1 MARHSEQ
8 RRNRS
13 MSNTTSELDVR
24 RDDDGV
30 VWVTL
35 DRPDKL
41 NALTWGMLEGLHELF
56 VSLAD
61 DRAARVVV
69 LRGRGRGFCA
79 GVDLADTPYAKAV
92 LSDGPREERSVGMGF
107 RSQQFQTRLVL
118 EMRRAPQPIIAL
130 VHGPAY
136 GAGLALALASDVLMV
151 GSSARLSAAF
161 IKVGLSGCDMGVSY
175 FLTRALGLS
184 TASEILLTGDPF
196 SAQRAVE
203 LGLSSRLVAD
213 EELEAAGGEL
223 ARRMLAN
230 SPFGLRLTKECL
242 RFSFDAPGLEAA
254 IAMEDRNQQLASE
267 QDAVEAF
274 RAAREKRK
282 PNFLP

>member
-1 MARHSEQ
+1 MCSA
-8 RRNRS
+8 
-13 MSNTTSELDVR
+13 TAAELEIR

-41 NALTWGMLEGLHELF
+41 NALTWDMLEGLHHLF
-56 VSLAD
+56 LGLPAD
-61 DRAARVVV
+61 RDARVVV

-79 GVDLADTPYAKAV
+79 GVDLGDTPYVRAV
-92 LSDGPREERSVGMGF
+92 LGDGPPEARAVGEGL
-107 RSQQFQTRLVL
+107 RSQQAQSRLVL

-136 GAGLALALASDVLMV
+136 GAGLALALASDVLLV

-184 TASEILLTGDPF
+184 VASELMLTGDPV
-196 SAQRAVE
+196 AAERAVA
-203 LGLSSRLVAD
+203 LGLASRMVAD
-213 EELEAAGGEL
+213 DELETAGAEL
-223 ARRMLAN
+223 AARMLAN

-242 RFSFDAPGLEAA
+242 RFTFDAPSLESAV
-254 IAMEDRNQQLASE
+254 AMEDRNQQLASG
-267 QDAVEAF
+267 QDALEAF
-274 RAAREKRK
+274 KAAREKRK
-282 PNFLP
+282 PKFLP

>member
-1 MARHSEQ
+1 
-8 RRNRS
+8 
-13 MSNTTSELDVR
+13 MSTTSPELDVR
-24 RDDDGV
+24 RDDNGM
-30 VWVTL
+30 VWVTF

-41 NALTWGMLEGLHELF
+41 NALTWDMLQGLHDLF
-56 VSLAD
+56 VSLPD
-61 DRAARVVV
+61 DRSARVVV

-79 GVDLADTPYAKAV
+79 GVDLADTPYVKAI
-92 LSDGPREERSVGMGF
+92 LSEGPREARSVGVGF
-107 RSQQFQTRLVL
+107 RSQQWQSRLVL

-136 GAGLALALASDVLMV
+136 GAGLALALASDVLVV

-184 TASEILLTGDPF
+184 LASEIMLTGDPF
-196 SAQRAVE
+196 SAERAVE
-203 LGLSSRLVAD
+203 LGIASRMVAD
-213 EELEAAGGEL
+213 EELEAAAAQL
-223 ARRMLAN
+223 AERMLAN

-242 RFSFDAPGLEAA
+242 RFSFDAPGLDAA

-267 QDAVEAF
+267 QDALEAF
-274 RAAREKRK
+274 KAAREKRK
-282 PNFLP
+282 PNFLPG